1 MKRIWPI
8 VAVRDVAESATW
20 YARLLNA
27 ANNHPGATVFD
38 QIVDDRD
45 GAVLLCLHHWDPPAF
60 VATTTIHPYLT
71 LNRVLREKASSC
83 GS

>member
-27 ANNHPGATVFD
+27 ANNHPEATVFD
-38 QIVDDRD
+38 QIVDKD
-45 GAVLLCLHHWDPPAF
+45 GTVLLCLHHWGSSGLRGD
-60 VATTTIHPYLT
+60 HSYLSLSNPE
-71 LNRVLREKASSC
+71 LNRQ
-83 GS
+83 